1 MDDIIRQSS
10 SAPPGWPSS
19 SVNGQSYQY
28 GMNQSV
34 VNSNNAQIGGAE
46 NTKNALKSLPAIS
59 IVTEQANLTSAR
71 TGIYSNPRSD
81 GIAWERESSIEM
93 IFPPDW
99 IDPYGNEKGF
109 QSPCGLRI
117 RGGYSRRTQNPKHSF
132 RIFFRSE
139 YGNGRGLLKNMPLPP
154 LPPINTNVRS

>member
-1 MDDIIRQSS
+1 M
-10 SAPPGWPSS
+10 
-19 SVNGQSYQY
+19 NGQSYQY

-109 QSPCGLRI
+109 Q
-117 RGGYSRRTQNPKHSF
+117 
-132 RIFFRSE
+132 
-139 YGNGRGLLKNMPLPP
+139 
-154 LPPINTNVRS
+154 